1 MSRRTGKV
9 WWSAESLDEALT
21 WAKEIIERGALAVE
35 LRPLVGYQQVDLF
48 VTMFRAD
55 ANKVA
60 DYEVEESE
68 WMDGGVS
75 YENLGRLCDL
85 GSGED

>member
-1 MSRRTGKV
+1 MSKQTGKL

-21 WAKEIIERGALAVE
+21 WAKESIERGALAVE
-35 LRPLVGYQQVDLF
+35 LMPLVGCQQVDVL

-55 ANKVA
+55 VNKVA

-68 WMDGGVS
+68 WM
-75 YENLGRLCDL
+75 E
-85 GSGED
+85 E